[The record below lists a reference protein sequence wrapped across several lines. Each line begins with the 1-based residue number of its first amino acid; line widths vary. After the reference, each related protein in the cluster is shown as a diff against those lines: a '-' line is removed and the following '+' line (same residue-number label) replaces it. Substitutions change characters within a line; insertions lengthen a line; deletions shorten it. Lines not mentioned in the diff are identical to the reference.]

1 MRVWFLLVILVFMAA
16 SVHAATVHGTIYDLD
31 LNPVKNTIVEI
42 NTMPNQRMVA
52 RDGSYSFS
60 VPKGDYRIKATHDQP
75 DGTLLLA
82 TETITVKNEGDY
94 VLDLFL
100 FPDLEEED
108 EILQDIDTSIG
119 DETLEEKKSGT
130 SWILSAV
137 IIAIFIIVVIIF
149 FKLLPFM
156 KRWPGKE
163 AKDGK
168 EAKEAKA
175 KMTAEKEGQEA
186 AAAKGD
192 LDDVVS
198 ILKKHDGRMTQRD
211 LRKEIP
217 LSEAKVSLLV
227 AELEHQG
234 KVKKIK
240 KGRGNILILQ

>member
-1 MRVWFLLVILVFMAA
+1 MRSMRVWFLLVILVFMAA

-100 FPDLEEED
+100 FPDLEEEE
-108 EILQDIDTSIG
+108 EILQDIDTEIG
-119 DETLEEKKSGT
+119 DEVIEEKGPSR
-130 SWILSAV
+130 SWILYSV
-137 IIAIFIIVVIIF
+137 IIVIFIVVVVIF
-149 FKLLPFM
+149 FKLMSFM
-156 KRWPGKE
+156 KRWPW
-163 AKDGK
+163 
-168 EAKEAKA
+168 KA
-175 KMTAEKEGQEA
+175 AEKGEQEEKVKEEKHKA
-186 AAAKGD
+186 EMTNGD
-192 LDDVVS
+192 LDQVIG
-198 ILKKHDGRMTQRD
+198 ILQKHGGRLTQRD
-211 LRKEIP
+211 LRREIP
-217 LSEAKVSLLV
+217 LSEAKVSLMV

-234 KVKKIK
+234 KIKKIK

>member
-1 MRVWFLLVILVFMAA
+1 MAA

-52 RDGSYSFS
+52 RDGSYTFS

-82 TETITVKNEGDY
+82 AETLNVKNEGDY

-108 EILQDIDTSIG
+108 EILQDIDTDIG
-119 DETLEEKKSGT
+119 DEAIEGKKSGA
-130 SWILSAV
+130 SWILSGV

-163 AKDGK
+163 AKDS
-168 EAKEAKA
+168 EETKEAKA
-175 KMTAEKEGQEA
+175 KIGAEKERQEA
-186 AAAKGD
+186 VVAKGD
-192 LDDVVS
+192 LGDVVS
-198 ILKKHDGRMTQRD
+198 ILKKHGGRMTQRD
-211 LRKEIP
+211 LRKELP

-234 KVKKIK
+234 RIKKIK